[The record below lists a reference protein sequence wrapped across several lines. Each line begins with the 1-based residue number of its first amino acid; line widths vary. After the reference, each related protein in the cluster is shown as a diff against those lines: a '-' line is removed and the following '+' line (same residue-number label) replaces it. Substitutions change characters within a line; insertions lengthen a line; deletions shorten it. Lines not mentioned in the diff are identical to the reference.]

1 MIFLNTLKNQAKI
14 KKKKS
19 YTQTSALSS
28 NITREILKIKEIF
41 LKLQDKKIKYIQ
53 KIISGKSK
61 PKSHLNMTTNMPSRK
76 QVIILM
82 NTKNRNYFMKDLNTN
97 VSNINKALKNIKSE
111 IIANFICLDNRG
123 IIITTNKVLSI
134 LNLQTIEK
142 YIRNINNIK

>member
-1 MIFLNTLKNQAKI
+1 
-14 KKKKS
+14 
-19 YTQTSALSS
+19 
-28 NITREILKIKEIF
+28 
-41 LKLQDKKIKYIQ
+41 
-53 KIISGKSK
+53 
-61 PKSHLNMTTNMPSRK
+61 MTTNMPSRK

-111 IIANFICLDNRG
+111 IIANFICLDSRG

-142 YIRNINNIK
+142 YIRNINNIE